1 MSFRRFTSNQIVPM
15 PGWRLSK
22 LLIHCI
28 LALTCM
34 VGPAWPDE
42 DDEER
47 VSATPRFIRGINAVQ
62 LTPEQVTAAGLV
74 SRPLEAAV
82 REAEVTSFGKVLD
95 IQPLLDLRSRLRAA
109 MADTEV
115 AEAALRLAEKNR
127 NRIQALYQADIIA
140 SRELS
145 QVEAQWQSDRT
156 RAEAARRHGDEIRRE
171 ALNLWGQ
178 SLAHLALEGEAGLLE
193 SLATHHRVL
202 LQITL
207 PTGVNPAAKGVTIH
221 VARDFIRDKAV
232 LAELVSAAP
241 RTDELVQGETWFF
254 HAPAE
259 HLRAGMR
266 VNAWASAG
274 VRRQGA
280 ALPLPAVVWHAGRP
294 WVYREDGD
302 GHYTR
307 LPIDPDALANRFI
320 GASLPPG
327 TRVVVTGAQTL
338 LSEEFKGQIPDEDE
352 STENR

>member
-1 MSFRRFTSNQIVPM
+1 MKR
-15 PGWRLSK
+15 WRLCK
-22 LLIHCI
+22 LLIPCT
-28 LALTCM
+28 LALAWMTC
-34 VGPAWPDE
+34 PAWPED

-47 VSATPRFIRGINAVQ
+47 MTATPRFTREINAVQ
-62 LTPEQVTAAGLV
+62 LTPGQVMAAGLV
-74 SRPLEAAV
+74 SRPLDATV
-82 REAEVTSFGKVLD
+82 LEAEVTSFGKVLD

-109 MADTEV
+109 VADGEV

-140 SRELS
+140 GRELS

-156 RAEAARRHGDEIRRE
+156 RAEAARRHADEIRRE

-178 SLAHLALEGEAGLLE
+178 PLAQLALEGNAGLLDN
-193 SLATHHRVL
+193 LATHRRVL

-207 PTGVNPAAKGVTIH
+207 PASLNPAAKGAVIH
-221 VARDFIRDKAV
+221 IGRDFDREKAV
-232 LAELVSAAP
+232 RAEWVSAAP

-280 ALPLPAVVWHAGRP
+280 ALPLAAVIWHAGRP

-307 LPIDPDALANRFI
+307 LPIDPDALATRFI
-320 GASLPPG
+320 GAGLPPG
-327 TRVVVTGAQTL
+327 TRVVVAGAQTL